1 MPRAGV
7 PLPPAYDPSYASA
20 VPPRPRLLRGLLVA
34 LLVIVMAAAAL
45 IVLGLITSDTGMT
58 GFLIGITLA
67 AIPVPVLVGAFR
79 WLDRYEPEP
88 VGLLVFA
95 FAWGASVAA
104 LVAAVLNTASVALIT
119 SPSTPSNGVLRT
131 AIYVAPWVE
140 EAAKGMAVL
149 LVVLFRRREF
159 DGVIDGIVIAG
170 LSGVGFAFTENILY
184 FGRAFITGADELGT
198 SGGLHAVGITF
209 VLRGVLAPF
218 AHPLFTIAI
227 GIGFGLAAR
236 SRSIGVKIFLPL
248 TGYFVAVLIHS
259 MWNASATHGVQ
270 GFLLGYLLVG
280 VPVFCLAAA
289 LAVWSRRREGRL
301 IATYLP
307 PYVTQ
312 GWLEP
317 AEASMLASLPQRRAA
332 LEWAA
337 TAGPEGEHAMNAFQ
351 HAATELAF
359 LRDRAANRTAG
370 RDFAERE
377 RRLLGKLTAA
387 RLTLERLE
395 LPV

>member
-1 MPRAGV
+1 M
-7 PLPPAYDPSYASA
+7 PPAYDASYAGELPA
-20 VPPRPRLLRGLLVA
+20 RGRLLRGLLVA
-34 LLVIVMAAAAL
+34 LLAIVMAAAAL
-45 IVLGLITSDTGMT
+45 TIFGAITSDTGTT

-67 AIPVPVLVGAFR
+67 ALPLPVVIGAFR

-104 LVAAVLNTASVALIT
+104 LVAAVLNTASVALIAGPNQ
-119 SPSTPSNGVLRT
+119 PSDGVLRT

-140 EAAKGMAVL
+140 EAAKGGAVL
-149 LVVLFRRREF
+149 MVVLFRRREF
-159 DGVIDGIVIAG
+159 DGIVDGIVIAG
-170 LSGVGFAFTENILY
+170 LSGVGFAFTENIFY

-209 VLRGVLAPF
+209 ILRGVLAPF
-218 AHPLFTIAI
+218 AHPLFTIAT
-227 GIGFGLAAR
+227 GVGFGVAAR
-236 SRSIGVKIFLPL
+236 SRSIGVKVFLPL
-248 TGYFVAVLIHS
+248 TGYFVAVLMHS

-289 LAVWSRRREGRL
+289 LAVWSRKREGRL
-301 IATYLP
+301 IAEHLP
-307 PYVTQ
+307 VYVTQ

-317 AEASMLASLPQRRAA
+317 AEATMLASLPQRRAA
-332 LEWAA
+332 LEWASS
-337 TAGPEGEHAMNAFQ
+337 AGPEGAHAMTAFQ
-351 HAATELAF
+351 QAATELAF
-359 LRDRAANRTAG
+359 LRDRATHRTAG
-370 RDFAERE
+370 SDYAVRE

-387 RLTLERLE
+387 RLTLEGLE
-395 LPV
+395 LPA